1 MMPWDALATYVADV
15 VPDGVNVYP
24 TATASVVA
32 PAVVIRPNDP
42 WREPDRFCADKQH
55 YVAIAVV
62 RATTPSDGTEMVY
75 RIHNSILATLPDG
88 WGFESIGQLAIDEST
103 GVALLASA
111 LRLSFQNGDLEE
123 EEEE

>member
-1 MMPWDALATYVADV
+1 MPWEDLAAYVEGV

-24 TATASVVA
+24 TATDNVTA

-62 RATTPSDGTEMVY
+62 KAATPDDGTRMIY
-75 RIHNSILATLPDG
+75 DIHNAILADLPNG
-88 WGFESIGQLAIDEST
+88 WGFESIGQLAIDQST
-103 GVALLASA
+103 GISLLASA
-111 LRLSFQNGDLEE
+111 LRLSYQNGDEE
-123 EEEE
+123 GS